1 MSSLNAVTADR
12 TAVRLYGPDDDWE
25 SLRSARL
32 QGPTAGLTATER
44 YLADSLSWLSVLRS
58 ALQHVPYL
66 LTATSE
72 DRIVGVLPLAFVK
85 SWLFGR
91 FLVSLPYVNSA
102 GIVADTD
109 AAAEQLLSRAVELAD
124 TLDVRYLELRQQR
137 ELAHAAL
144 TAKNA
149 TKSLLML
156 NLPRSSEELLAAF
169 KSKLRSQIRS
179 GEKKGFEVRWGTQE
193 LLPDF
198 YAVFSQNMRDL
209 GTPVYSRHLFVEI
222 LTQFA
227 TSAELC
233 VLYLQA
239 QPVAAALLLHHAG
252 VTEVPSAS
260 SLRAFN
266 STNANMVMYWHLLQR
281 AIGRGQAKFDF
292 GRSTVDS
299 NTYRFKTQ
307 WGAQPSPSVWQYY
320 VRRGDV
326 SDMRP
331 SNSRFGLAIR
341 IWQKLPLAV
350 ANLLG
355 PIVVRGIP

>member
-1 MSSLNAVTADR
+1 
-12 TAVRLYGPDDDWE
+12 
-25 SLRSARL
+25 
-32 QGPTAGLTATER
+32 
-44 YLADSLSWLSVLRS
+44 
-58 ALQHVPYL
+58 
-66 LTATSE
+66 
-72 DRIVGVLPLAFVK
+72 
-85 SWLFGR
+85 
-91 FLVSLPYVNSA
+91 
-102 GIVADTD
+102 
-109 AAAEQLLSRAVELAD
+109 
-124 TLDVRYLELRQQR
+124 QQR

-281 AIGRGQAKFDF
+281 AIGRGQ
-292 GRSTVDS
+292 
-299 NTYRFKTQ
+299 
-307 WGAQPSPSVWQYY
+307 
-320 VRRGDV
+320 
-326 SDMRP
+326 
-331 SNSRFGLAIR
+331 
-341 IWQKLPLAV
+341 
-350 ANLLG
+350 
-355 PIVVRGIP
+355 